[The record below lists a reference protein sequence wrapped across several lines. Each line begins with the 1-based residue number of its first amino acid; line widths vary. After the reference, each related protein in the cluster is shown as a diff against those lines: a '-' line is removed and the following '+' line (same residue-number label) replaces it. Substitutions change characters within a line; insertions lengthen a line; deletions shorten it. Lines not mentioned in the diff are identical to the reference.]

1 MSNEWRL
8 PAPYQREAYD
18 PDGLFR
24 NPAQTL
30 PLPVPNAPP
39 VGVWIG
45 PREPI
50 SWQSDGGNAYKA
62 TWGSPVFDLRPSL
75 RGLVERSNQ
84 TGNAQGATPI
94 WVASGIGSGGKLFI
108 QIDDLDQINSTAD
121 VEIYAQEYAAIADV
135 GLLNS
140 ITPEVNVTLNVVN
153 GGGFNSAIVPFT
165 PRGEGYPVRY
175 WQIRLTFRRGGKG
188 IGVPYPM
195 RVQGAYY

>member
-50 SWQSDGGNAYKA
+50 SWQDNGKGGYEA

-94 WVASGIGSGGKLFI
+94 WVGSGIGSGGKLFV
-108 QIDDLDQINSTAD
+108 QIDSLNLDGATAG
-121 VEIYAQEYAAIADV
+121 VEIYAQEFASIADV

-140 ITPEVNVTLNVVN
+140 ITPIVNVTLNIVG

-175 WQIRLTFRRGGKG
+175 WQIRLTFFRKLQVGA
-188 IGVPYPM
+188 VAFP
-195 RVQGAYY
+195 VQGAYY